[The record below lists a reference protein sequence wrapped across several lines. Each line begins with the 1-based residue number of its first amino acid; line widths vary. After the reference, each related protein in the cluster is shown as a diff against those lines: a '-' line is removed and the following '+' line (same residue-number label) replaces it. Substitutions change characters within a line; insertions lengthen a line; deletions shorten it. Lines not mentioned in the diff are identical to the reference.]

1 MQRISQISSHLVK
14 GVVCSSAATATSTP
28 HLADRDISNITND
41 TMAKTKVVVTRR
53 LIEEAQE
60 ILNAKKDELELVQ
73 WDSEKVWYPRR
84 SIRYTTTD

>member
-14 GVVCSSAATATSTP
+14 GVVCSSATTATSTP
-28 HLADRDISNITND
+28 QQADRDISNSTND

-60 ILNAKKDELELVQ
+60 ILNAKKNELDIVQ
-73 WDSEKVWYPRR
+73 WDSEKVWHLRR
-84 SIRYTTTD
+84 SSRDTTTD